1 MNRFATRLRR
11 RQTGS
16 ATDRRRLRR
25 AQQQWVPQ
33 RRRLLLE
40 TLEDRRLL
48 AGDIDLANVMPVS
61 QATAY
66 EAPLA
71 FSSFRNNQFSIVGSD
86 AETRQVKAIFTATH
100 GHLSLLDI
108 DSLLESDSINGP
120 VFDSGT
126 GQEEVT
132 FTLRGTITDINLA
145 LEWLVFQPAPEY
157 SGVASITVETSDL
170 IPDANLGI
178 QTDTDTLSIT
188 IDAADNW
195 ADPPTWNTYPG
206 MLDTRFND
214 DGTLTISDMHVHRVV
229 KTADDQLLVAGEKGN
244 QLTVARLHL
253 DGSLDTTFGN
263 AGIARPTLTG
273 NSTAEDLIIQPDG
286 KIVVVGA
293 AAIETNDSQLVV
305 ARFNGDGTLDD
316 SFASSGLYTLD
327 WDNNETSDHAYAAG
341 LLPNGK
347 IIATGTSDTAQNIFA
362 VQLDANGQLDP
373 LFHNNGQISLPLGDQ
388 AVATDLAVFDDGSIV
403 IGAAM
408 LDDSFVLI
416 RMDYPGQVSST
427 VVTDMGNGEVVN
439 DLTVYPDGK
448 ILLAGQANDHF
459 ALARFNSDGTLDT
472 SFGTT
477 GKVYTTVGDTGSEI
491 HRVILQPDGKLIA
504 VGQTSN
510 GTDEDFALAR
520 FNSDGMLDTS
530 FGTAGKVY
538 TTVGNLGSQIRR
550 VILQPD
556 GKLIAVG
563 QMGNG
568 TDQDFAVVRY
578 TLNGELDTTFD
589 DDGIRVLPING
600 EEVARD
606 IVILDDQSLLV
617 LGGTTGETTDLV
629 QLMGDVRPGDIQG
642 TLFRDHNGNDKQ
654 DAGEPGLAGWTV
666 FIDTNHNN
674 QLDNGETSLL
684 TATDDPTTTNTNET
698 GTYQFTEL
706 PSEHY
711 TIAHVPQQD
720 WLPTTH
726 SQESKSESFAQ
737 EDAALENGWVS
748 NNPVPGTQILGHSIT
763 SHAGGA
769 TGEARAS
776 WKRHASTS
784 ASYYAD
790 TNFARPTTVDDYWNA
805 SGKIEIH
812 NPTGSLGDGGFL
824 GFFNSA
830 MDGPGGQ
837 SQNVAVAGFS
847 FDEGDWS
854 LSLWQ
859 TILGYESGLQRLDS
873 PTVPITADTSLDF
886 SFHYDP
892 HGGDHGVG
900 LLTGSL
906 GDQEQQIHLTPA
918 HRAALQDRTFD
929 AFGLYRPAVNDG
941 NYDEPGID
949 LYVDDL
955 DYQYYST
962 VEVKA
967 NETTSDVNLGNQKP
981 NKGPQWQLP
990 GAQVAAEETEFVI
1003 QGLSVTDADAA
1014 DNPVHVILSV
1024 GHGTITLSQTTGLT
1038 LHTGDG
1044 NADPQIV
1051 MTGSLTAI
1059 NAALNEMKYHGQQD
1073 FVGAESLALYV
1084 NDLGNDGDG
1093 GPLTDTTV
1101 LPITVTNIN
1110 DPPVAVDDEYQVQ
1123 EDQPLNVVAP
1133 GVIVNDNDV
1142 DGDPLQVIL
1151 ISEPAHGS
1159 LILNANGS
1167 LAYIPDFNFNQT
1179 DSFAYQLNDGT
1190 DVSNIATVKV
1200 MVKTQFVWH
1209 NSVNPYDVNG
1219 DGLVTPQDVLQ
1230 IINTLNQQGSRL
1242 LTTDRPLP
1250 LVAPFYDVNRDG
1262 FVTPSD
1268 VLVIINH
1275 LNDEAQAEQEA
1286 NQGEGEGAS
1295 VPADQTLTSI
1305 INTLDAIRVEQHRST
1320 DFSNHQTPHG
1330 PLPENISGVMLLPV
1344 NDNTPYWQRVEDVFS
1359 TSNRSH
1365 ADSDAAEDDEE
1376 DLLLSVDWWNLGDD
1390 R

>member
-1 MNRFATRLRR
+1 MNRSATRLRH

-16 ATDRRRLRR
+16 ATARRSLRR
-25 AQQQWVPQ
+25 AQQQWVPH

-48 AGDIDLANVMPVS
+48 AGDMDLTNVMPANQS
-61 QATAY
+61 TTY

-71 FSSFRNNQFSIVGSD
+71 FSSFRNNQFSIVGSEAD
-86 AETRQVKAIFTATH
+86 TRQIKAIFTATH
-100 GHLSLLDI
+100 GHLSLLDV
-108 DSLLESDSINGP
+108 DSLLGNNSINGP
-120 VFDSGT
+120 VFDFGT
-126 GQEEVT
+126 GHEDAT
-132 FTLRGTITDINLA
+132 FTLRGSITDINLV

-157 SGVASITVETSDL
+157 SGDASITLETSDL
-170 IPDANLGI
+170 IPDVDLGI

-188 IDAADNW
+188 IEAADNW

-206 MLDTRFND
+206 VLDTRFDD
-214 DGTLTISDMHVHRVV
+214 DGTLTISDMHVNRVV
-229 KTADDQLLVAGEKGN
+229 KTADDQLMVAGEEDN
-244 QLTVARLHL
+244 QLAIARLNL

-263 AGIARPTLTG
+263 NGIASATLTG
-273 NSTAEDLIIQPDG
+273 SSTAEDLIIQPDG
-286 KIVVVGA
+286 KIIVVGA
-293 AAIETNDSQLVV
+293 AAVETSDSQLVV
-305 ARFNGDGTLDD
+305 ARFNGDGTLDN
-316 SFASSGLYTLD
+316 SFASSGLYTFD
-327 WDNNETSDHAYAAG
+327 WNNNETSDHAYAAG

-347 IIATGTSDTAQNIFA
+347 IVVTGTSNNPQNIFA
-362 VQLDANGQLDP
+362 LQFDANGQLDP
-373 LFHNNGQISLPLGDQ
+373 LFDSDGHISLPLDDP
-388 AVATDLAVFDDGSIV
+388 AVATDLAVFDDGSI
-403 IGAAM
+403 ILGATM

-416 RMDYPGQVSST
+416 RLDYQGQVSST

-439 DLTVYPDGK
+439 DLLIYPDGK
-448 ILLAGQANDHF
+448 LLLAGQANDHF
-459 ALARFNSDGTLDT
+459 ALARFNSDGTLDS
-472 SFGTT
+472 SFGTA

-491 HRVILQPDGKLIA
+491 
-504 VGQTSN
+504 
-510 GTDEDFALAR
+510 
-520 FNSDGMLDTS
+520 
-530 FGTAGKVY
+530 
-538 TTVGNLGSQIRR
+538 RR

-556 GKLIAVG
+556 GKLISVG
-563 QMGNG
+563 QTNNG
-568 TDQDFAVVRY
+568 TDQDFALVRY
-578 TLNGELDTTFD
+578 TLDGSLDTTFD
-589 DDGIRVLPING
+589 DDGIRVLPITG
-600 EEVARD
+600 ENVARD
-606 IVILDDQSLLV
+606 IIILDDRSLLV
-617 LGGTTGETTDLV
+617 MGGTTGETTDLV

-674 QLDNGETSLL
+674 QLDDGETSLL
-684 TATDDPTTTNTNET
+684 TATDDPTTTNTDET
-698 GTYQFTEL
+698 GTYRFTEL
-706 PSEHY
+706 PSGHY
-711 TIAHVPQQD
+711 TIAQVPQQE
-720 WLPTTH
+720 WLPTTYP
-726 SQESKSESFAQ
+726 QEAKSESFAQ

-748 NNPVPGTQILGHSIT
+748 NNPVPGTQILGHSTT
-763 SHAGGA
+763 SHAGGT

-776 WKRHASTS
+776 WKRHASAS

-790 TNFARPTTVDDYWNA
+790 TNFVRPTTVDDYWNA

-837 SQNVAVAGFS
+837 SQNVTVAGFS

-859 TILGYESGLQRLDS
+859 TIVGYQSGLQRLDS

-918 HRAALQDRTFD
+918 HRAALHNRTFD

-962 VEVKA
+962 VEAKA

-981 NKGPQWQLP
+981 NQGPQWQLP
-990 GAQVAAEETEFVI
+990 GDQVAAEETEFVI

-1024 GHGTITLSQTTGLT
+1024 AHGTMTLSQTTGLT

-1044 NADPQIV
+1044 NADPQIL
-1051 MTGSLTAI
+1051 MTGSLAMI
-1059 NAALNEMKYHGQQD
+1059 NAALNGMKYRGEQD
-1073 FVGAESLALYV
+1073 FYGTESLALYV

-1093 GPLTDTTV
+1093 GPLTDTKT
-1101 LPITVTNIN
+1101 LPITVTNVN
-1110 DPPVAVDDEYQVQ
+1110 DPPVAVDDEYQVEENQ
-1123 EDQPLNVVAP
+1123 QLDVAAA
-1133 GVIVNDNDV
+1133 GVMVNDHDV
-1142 DGDPLQVIL
+1142 DGDPLQVIT
-1151 ISEPAHGS
+1151 ISEPANGS

-1167 LAYIPDFNFNQT
+1167 LAYIPNFNFNQI

-1190 DVSNIATVKV
+1190 DLSNIATVKV

-1250 LVAPFYDVNRDG
+1250 LVPPFYDVNRDG

-1286 NQGEGEGAS
+1286 NQGEGEGTSAS
-1295 VPADQTLTSI
+1295 ADQTLTSI
-1305 INTLDAIRVEQHRST
+1305 INTMDTMMAEQNCSA
-1320 DFSNHQTPHG
+1320 DFSNHQTPSQE
-1330 PLPENISGVMLLPV
+1330 LATNISGVMLLPV
-1344 NDNTPYWQRVEDVFS
+1344 HDNTPYWQRVEDAFS
-1359 TSNRSH
+1359 SLSRSH
-1365 ADSDAAEDDEE
+1365 TDSDCAEDDEE
-1376 DLLLSVDWWNLGDD
+1376 DPLLPMDWWNLGDD